1 MTIRPDLIYLFDG
14 TFEGLMTAVFEA
26 YAHRPAPAML
36 LLNDC
41 QTELGKEYVD
51 IAADMQ
57 KASRVVAG
65 IRKTIGNAAYDLVWD
80 AFLYGDELCGNR
92 IYRYLL
98 LGFEQGRR
106 IWSMLTDERVMQV
119 DKCARLVRREAS
131 YLLEFV
137 RFSEMEGGV
146 YYAAVSPEYAVLPLI
161 MPHFVNR
168 FHIQPFLIH
177 DRTHALAG
185 VWDTHEWVLRDT
197 QGLVLPELTE
207 NERELRRLWKTF
219 YDTVA
224 IKERVNPALRRQHM
238 PKKYWKHI
246 TELQPDTA
254 LSDKKAGGGQRV
266 LEQNPLSE
274 LPQEP
279 TITAR

>member
-1 MTIRPDLIYLFDG
+1 MTIQPDLIYLFDS

-26 YAHRPAPAML
+26 YARRPAPEAIL
-36 LLNDC
+36 PEGC
-41 QTELGKEYVD
+41 QTEMGKEYVEISAD
-51 IAADMQ
+51 IE
-57 KASRVVAG
+57 KARRVVTG
-65 IRKTIGNAAYDLVWD
+65 IRRTIGNAAYELVWD
-80 AFLYGDELCGNR
+80 AFLYGDERCGDR

-98 LGFEQGRR
+98 LGFEKGRR
-106 IWSMLTDERVMQV
+106 ILSMLTDERVMQA

-131 YLLEFV
+131 YLLEFI

-146 YYAAVSPEYAVLPLI
+146 YYAAISPDYAVLPLI

-168 FHIQPFLIH
+168 FHVQPFLIH

-197 QGLVLPELTE
+197 GGLVLPDLTE
-207 NERELRRLWKTF
+207 NEREMRRLWKTF

-224 IKERVNPALRRQHM
+224 IRERINPSLRRQHM

-246 TELQPDTA
+246 TELQPEV
-254 LSDKKAGGGQRV
+254 SSPHVNKAGSGRRSANQS
-266 LEQNPLSE
+266 LSE
-274 LPQEP
+274 
-279 TITAR
+279 